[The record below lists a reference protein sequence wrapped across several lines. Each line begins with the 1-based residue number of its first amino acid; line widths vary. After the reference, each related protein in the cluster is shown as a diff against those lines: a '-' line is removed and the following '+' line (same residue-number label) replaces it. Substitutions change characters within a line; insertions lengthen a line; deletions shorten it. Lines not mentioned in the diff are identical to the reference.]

1 MNPLKKLAGQT
12 AIYGLSS
19 ILGRAVNFL
28 LVPFYANDNIL
39 STADFGTM
47 TDYYAYVAFFNI
59 VYLFGMETTSF
70 RFANKGD
77 EKKSFNN
84 AVSFTLI
91 ISTICSVLF
100 IINAPTVKSFLEASG
115 NIQFIT
121 WLTLVLW
128 IDAIVAIPFARL
140 RQLGKAK
147 KFASIKLLN
156 IGLNVGLN
164 LFFLLFCKGIWDGRF
179 LVEYKYLIEPI
190 YNPELGVGYIFLSN
204 LIANAVFIPL
214 LIPTFKGYA
223 FQLNKEYIK
232 PMINYAIPLVFV
244 GLSGMVNE
252 MLDRILIKKILP
264 DGLYEGKTN
273 LEVLGIYGAVYKIS
287 MLVGLVNQAFRY
299 AVEPFFFSQSKDKN
313 SPETFSQVLSW
324 YVIFMSIAF
333 VGLSVFRVNLGTI
346 ILGNPDLR
354 EGMYIL
360 PILLLANIF
369 LGIYMNLSIW
379 FKLTDKTYIGTII
392 SLSAAAFTI
401 ILNLI
406 LIPII
411 GYLGSALTT
420 LLCYFFMS
428 IGCYIIGQ
436 KEYPVPYE
444 VGRVTR
450 VIVIG
455 LFCIAP
461 TYLLNFQ
468 NLWLNIGISTSCFLA
483 FLLILYPL
491 ELKKLK
497 KNSN

>member
-19 ILGRAVNFL
+19 IIGRAVNFL
-28 LVPFYANDNIL
+28 LVPFYANDKVL
-39 STADFGTM
+39 STADFGAM

-59 VYLFGMETTSF
+59 VYLFGMETTYF

-77 EKKSFNN
+77 EKHSFNN
-84 AVSFTLI
+84 AVSFILI
-91 ISTICSVLF
+91 ISTTLSIIFILNAPSVKIFLEESGNTQF
-100 IINAPTVKSFLEASG
+100 II
-115 NIQFIT
+115 

-128 IDAIVAIPFARL
+128 IDAIVAIPFAL
-140 RQLGKAK
+140 FRQLGKSK

-156 IGLNVGLN
+156 IGLNIGLN
-164 LFFLLFCKGIWDGRF
+164 LFFLFFCKGIWDGRF

-204 LIANAVFIPL
+204 LLANVVFIPL
-214 LIPTFKGYA
+214 LLPTFKGYA
-223 FQLNKEYIK
+223 FQLNKEYIR

-264 DGLYEGKTN
+264 NDLYEGKTN
-273 LEVLGIYGAVYKIS
+273 LEVLGVYGAVYKIS

-299 AVEPFFFSQSKDKN
+299 AVEPFFFSQSNEKN
-313 SPETFSQVLSW
+313 SPKTFSEVLSW
-324 YVIFMSIAF
+324 YVIFMSLAF
-333 VGLSVFRVNLGTI
+333 VGLSNFRELLGSI
-346 ILGNPDLR
+346 LLGNPDLR
-354 EGMYIL
+354 EGLYVL

-392 SLSAAAFTI
+392 SVSAAAFTI
-401 ILNLI
+401 ALNFI

-411 GYLGSALTT
+411 GYLGSAITT
-420 LLCYFFMS
+420 LACYFFMS
-428 IGCYIIGQ
+428 VGCYLIGQ

-444 VGRVTR
+444 IGRVTR
-450 VIVIG
+450 VIVIA
-455 LFCIAP
+455 LICIAP
-461 TYLLNFQ
+461 TYLINFHD
-468 NLWLNIGISTSCFLA
+468 LWLNIGISTASFLA

-497 KNSN
+497 AKTN